1 LDSISI
7 LVYLLGS
14 GMILAG
20 LAGTIL
26 PLLPSTPLMFAGM
39 LLLAWHENFV
49 RLAWPSLSLL
59 LILMLISS
67 VLDYLAGAIGAKRV
81 GASQYAIWGALIGS
95 IVGLLG
101 GLPGLILG
109 PFLGA
114 AAGELYARKDVMQAG
129 KVGLASGIGMLLGAI
144 AKVGFALAMLGVFLL
159 AWFI

>member
-1 LDSISI
+1 MDTLNIVI
-7 LVYLLGS
+7 WLLGS
-14 GMILAG
+14 GMIVAG

-39 LLLAWHENFV
+39 LLLAWHENFL
-49 RLAWPSLSLL
+49 RLGWLSLSLL
-59 LILMLISS
+59 FALMLISS
-67 VLDYLAGAIGAKRV
+67 ALDYLAGAMGAKRV

-95 IVGLLG
+95 VLGLVGG
-101 GLPGLILG
+101 IPGLILG

-114 AAGELYARKDVMQAG
+114 AAGELYARQDLIQAG

-144 AKVGFALAMLGVFLL
+144 AKVGLALAMLSVFLF

>member
-1 LDSISI
+1 MDSVNI
-7 LVYLLGS
+7 LIWLLGS

-20 LAGTIL
+20 LAGTVL

-49 RLAWPSLSLL
+49 RLGWPSLSLL
-59 LILMLISS
+59 FILMLISS
-67 VLDYLAGAIGAKRV
+67 VLDYLAGAMGAKRV
-81 GASQYAIWGALIGS
+81 GASQYAIWGALLGS

-114 AAGELYARKDVMQAG
+114 AAGEMLARKDLIQAG
-129 KVGLASGIGMLLGAI
+129 KVGVASGIGMLLGAI
-144 AKVGFALAMLGVFLL
+144 AKVGLALAMLGVFLL